1 MNMIRSSKFNIVWN
15 RGSLLEIIPSGG
27 IRQGD
32 PLSPY
37 IFILCLEHLSIMFE
51 EATRNRKIVP
61 FTFRGQIHILHFF
74 FFFFFLDDIF
84 LFTRA
89 SFDLLN
95 VVVVLRIS

>member
-15 RGSLLEIIPSGG
+15 RGSLLEIIPSRG
-27 IRQGD
+27 IHQGD
-32 PLSPY
+32 HLSPY

-74 FFFFFLDDIF
+74 FLWMTFFCSQEL
-84 LFTRA
+84 
-89 SFDLLN
+89 LLN

>member
-61 FTFRGQIHILHFF
+61 FTCRGQIHILHFF
-74 FFFFFLDDIF
+74 FFFG
-84 LFTRA
+84 
-89 SFDLLN
+89 
-95 VVVVLRIS
+95 

>member
-15 RGSLLEIIPSGG
+15 RSSLLEIIPSRG

-32 PLSPY
+32 PLSPF

-74 FFFFFLDDIF
+74 FFLWMTFFCSQEL
-84 LFTRA
+84 
-89 SFDLLN
+89 LLN

>member
-15 RGSLLEIIPSGG
+15 RGSLLEIIPSRG

-74 FFFFFLDDIF
+74 FFFFF
-84 LFTRA
+84 
-89 SFDLLN
+89 SG
-95 VVVVLRIS
+95 

>member
-15 RGSLLEIIPSGG
+15 RGSLLEIIPSRG
-27 IRQGD
+27 IRQGN

-37 IFILCLEHLSIMFE
+37 IFILCLEHLS
-51 EATRNRKIVP
+51 RNRKIVP

-74 FFFFFLDDIF
+74 FFFLDDIF

-89 SFDLLN
+89 SFYSML
-95 VVVVLRIS
+95 SSS